1 MLRAT
6 RFDRCLSRFCPM
18 ARRPRKSSA
27 CVTLVLIGAA
37 ALSGCSG
44 ETPGRRASYAT
55 KEACLA
61 DWGDPKECEEQPR
74 SSSSRS
80 YGPTFGTWHSYN
92 SSRSRSSS
100 SSSRSVSRGGFGSRG
115 SSAS

>member
-1 MLRAT
+1 
-6 RFDRCLSRFCPM
+6 M

-37 ALSGCSG
+37 ALAGCTS
-44 ETPGRRASYAT
+44 ETPGRRASYAS

-61 DWGDPKECEEQPR
+61 DWGDAKECEEQPR
-74 SSSSRS
+74 SGSTSTRS
-80 YGPTFGTWHSYN
+80 YGPSSGTWHSYS

-100 SSSRSVSRGGFGSRG
+100 SSSSGSHSVSRGGFGSHG

>member
-1 MLRAT
+1 
-6 RFDRCLSRFCPM
+6 M
-18 ARRPRKSSA
+18 AQRPRKSSA

-37 ALSGCSG
+37 ALAGCGDS
-44 ETPGRRASYAT
+44 PGRRAAYPS

-74 SSSSRS
+74 SASSATRS
-80 YGPTFGTWHSYN
+80 WGPSSGTWHSY
-92 SSRSRSSS
+92 SSGRSRSSS
-100 SSSRSVSRGGFGSRG
+100 SSSSGSGSHSVSRGGFGSHG

>member
-1 MLRAT
+1 MA
-6 RFDRCLSRFCPM
+6 PH

-37 ALSGCSG
+37 ALSGCG
-44 ETPGRRASYAT
+44 DQTGRRASYAS

-61 DWGDPKECEEQPR
+61 DWGDPKECAEQPR
-74 SSSSRS
+74 SSGATRS
-80 YGPTFGTWHSYN
+80 WGPSTGTWHSY
-92 SSRSRSSS
+92 SSRGSSTSSRSSS
-100 SSSRSVSRGGFGSRG
+100 SSGSHSVSRGGFGSHG